1 MSNLSKA
8 DEMFE
13 ELGYR
18 VSEEVSEQID
28 KYGCGIQFKK
38 EMAVTTRYIEFYYYH
53 KQICIYEDQ
62 YIDDKVIR
70 HDSCLLN
77 VQELQAINQKCK
89 ELGWLDE

>member
-1 MSNLSKA
+1 MSKA
-8 DEMFE
+8 DEMFK
-13 ELGYR
+13 ELGYEI
-18 VSEEVSEQID
+18 SEEVSEKIN

-70 HDSCLLN
+70 HDSIN
-77 VQELQAINQKCK
+77 FGMQELQAINKKCK
-89 ELGWLDE
+89 ELKWI